1 MEGVRRCV
9 STTAPASKSPPIS
22 LQTAGAGAGTVRSSI
37 PSHPPY
43 VKVPT
48 WQARLARY
56 IRPYLSNPNCPGL
69 SRILS
74 NFSISHPY
82 LRIITVIK
90 NIIFFSLYLQ
100 FRSIP
105 PSLQHLTYRKLQHS
119 SHPSTLA
126 NPHPDGQRRRN
137 SDPWY
142 RYRT

>member
-22 LQTAGAGAGTVRSSI
+22 LQTAGAGAGT
-37 PSHPPY
+37 
-43 VKVPT
+43 
-48 WQARLARY
+48 
-56 IRPYLSNPNCPGL
+56 
-69 SRILS
+69 
-74 NFSISHPY
+74 
-82 LRIITVIK
+82 
-90 NIIFFSLYLQ
+90 

>member
-43 VKVPT
+43 VK
-48 WQARLARY
+48 
-56 IRPYLSNPNCPGL
+56 
-69 SRILS
+69 
-74 NFSISHPY
+74 
-82 LRIITVIK
+82 
-90 NIIFFSLYLQ
+90 